1 MSFSVGFFDCDAVDV
16 VVGAERND
24 FQIWCDVVYD
34 ASADAVD
41 VEVVGIHERH
51 ASQEEDS
58 ASDFAQR
65 LVGWREVHS
74 HD

>member
-1 MSFSVGFFDCDAVDV
+1 MSLGIRFLDCNSVYV
-16 VVGAERND
+16 VVGAEGNN
-24 FQIWCDVVYD
+24 FQIWRDVVYN
-34 ASADAVD
+34 ATADAVD

-51 ASQEEDS
+51 TAQEEDS

-65 LVGWREVHS
+65 LVGWREMHS